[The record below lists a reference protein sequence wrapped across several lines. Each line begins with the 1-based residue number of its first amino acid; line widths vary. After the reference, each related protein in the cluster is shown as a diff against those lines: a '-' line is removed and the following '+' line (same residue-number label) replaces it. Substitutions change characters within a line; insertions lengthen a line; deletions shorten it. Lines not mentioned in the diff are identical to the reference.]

1 MLKQILLELLTAYRA
16 GELSQEDFEKKLDE
30 LYLSAAERTKSEL
43 DISTIF
49 VSLSLSRLR
58 AAPSERYNDEEIDQ
72 LIEALS
78 GRGFVCYQSFYRISK
93 DMLTSPQRSI
103 LAIARD
109 FLSHADERMP
119 EKLLNEKN
127 HCTWQSIKEC
137 DRGKREEFT
146 KPATVAEWIANQIK
160 YLLWIAIS
168 DRKTNLLK
176 LTREE
181 LTQKI
186 AHYCRL
192 LSGENVAFV
201 TVGNDFCSVI

>member
-1 MLKQILLELLTAYRA
+1 MLLELLTAYRA
-16 GELSQEDFEKKLDE
+16 GELSQEVFEKKLDE
-30 LYLSAAERTKSEL
+30 LYLSATEQIKAKL
-43 DISTIF
+43 DIGTIF

-58 AAPSERYNDEEIDQ
+58 AAPSERYNDEEMDQ
-72 LIEALS
+72 LIEALL
-78 GRGFVCYQSFYRISK
+78 GRGFLCYQSFYRISE
-93 DMLTSPQRSI
+93 DILTSSQLSI

-119 EKLLNEKN
+119 EKLLNEEN
-127 HCTWQSIKEC
+127 CHTWQSIRKC

-146 KPATVAEWIANQIK
+146 KSATVPEWIANQIK
-160 YLLWIAIS
+160 YLFGIAIS
-168 DRKTNLLK
+168 DGKTNLLK
-176 LTREE
+176 LKREE